1 MAYTFILVSRSFR
14 LAARYLESIAK
25 RSDVSVWKWVQKY
38 SSFAD
43 RLSSVV
49 NKAAVKKIFVDE
61 TLIQIDGQK
70 YCGCG

>member
-1 MAYTFILVSRSFR
+1 MFR
-14 LAARYLESIAK
+14 IHCKKEPCVCLE
-25 RSDVSVWKWVQKY
+25 WVQKY

-49 NKAAVKKIFVDE
+49 SKAAVKKIFVDE

-70 YCGCG
+70 YCDCG